1 LLGSAVVISILLE
14 MKGIGVEL
22 ADIFSEFH
30 FHQVVFE
37 HLQLEIDLTVVIW
50 QDRNAVI
57 ELIGI

>member
-1 LLGSAVVISILLE
+1 MLGSVVVISIFLE

-22 ADIFSEFH
+22 SNVFNEFH
-30 FHQVVFE
+30 LHQVVFE
-37 HLQLEIDLTVVIW
+37 HLQLEIDLAVVIW